1 MNDLIFLEIFEGI
14 EKLNGKPSDEAK
26 SEALEIVE
34 FEEIIEIYAH

>member
-1 MNDLIFLEIFEGI
+1 VNDLIFFEIFEGI

-26 SEALEIVE
+26 SEPLEIVE